1 MVIPWKIWVDT
12 GGTFTDCIAFAPDQS
27 IKRLKVLSNGVLKGK
42 VVRQQN
48 TNTLVVQINWS
59 VNQDIFKQFS
69 IRFFDENKTNA
80 VIAKVNLVDSL
91 VHLTVPSKIKPGTT
105 FEISSNEQVPVF
117 AARLLTQTGFDQSF
131 PPIEMKLGS
140 TRGTNALL
148 ERKGERTA
156 FVVTKGFKDLL
167 IIGTQQRNDLFALNI
182 IKQIPLYHTVI
193 EIDERIESDGA
204 ILTPI
209 SSESITQL
217 IKQLKKSN
225 CNSVAIA
232 LLNSYKNP
240 THEILLESE
249 LISSGFQFVTA
260 SNKISKQIKILP
272 RAETAVANAYLDPII
287 YGYVSTIQK
296 GLSSAHL
303 KVMTSAGGL
312 VNAQNFYPKDS
323 LLSGPAGGVVG
334 AATAAKLS
342 GINQLITFDMG
353 GTSTDV
359 SLYDKQYSYRY
370 ESKVG
375 DIKILSP
382 SLAIETIA
390 SGGGSICDFDGYKLT
405 VGPHSAGA
413 SPGPACYGS
422 GGTLTI
428 TDVNLLLGRID
439 PDLFSIPL
447 NRKKSE
453 EAFDQ
458 LISKIRKVNGKKI
471 IKEALLESLLLIAN
485 EAMAEAIKKV
495 SIQQG
500 NDPIDYALL
509 SFGGAGGQ
517 HACALAE
524 LLGMKKILIPYD
536 AGLLSAY
543 GIGHAQIEH
552 VEEKLL
558 LQKLIIAE
566 KNFKNYF
573 RELFAKGTTKLVNDG
588 YVSDKIK
595 ISKSLVFLRFKGQES
610 TIETNFKL
618 GESVQKE
625 FKKKYKQI
633 YGHWLADREIEVE
646 SIRLILCV
654 DSYTKKIKKSKV
666 VHYYPTPEKNTKIFI
681 NGFWEKANVYR
692 WELLTAGAYI
702 EGPSV
707 IVSEN
712 STTLVAPNWKFT
724 LNSFN
729 HGIVESYHKNK
740 ISKSTNFA
748 EAALEL
754 FSNRFTAV
762 AQEMGALLQR
772 TSFSVNV
779 KERLDFSCA
788 MMDAQGYLVVNAPHI
803 PVHLGSMGICVREVV
818 KALSIQVGDVV
829 ITNHP
834 AFGGSHLPDVTLI
847 KGVFVKKK
855 LVGYVAARAHHA
867 EIGGM
872 KPGSMPANATSLYEE
887 GVIIPPT
894 YLVKRGKAQWAKIK
908 EILLTG
914 SYPSRLPEENLA
926 DLNGALAA
934 VNLGETKLQS
944 LCKEYGLIE
953 VSNYMKALQNY
964 ASKLLRTK
972 LKSLNQNSFAA
983 TERLDDGSILKV
995 KISVLKRE
1003 NLEIDFSGSSKTH
1016 VGNLNATP
1024 AIVQSVILYVLR
1036 LWVNKPI
1043 AMNEGLM
1050 QHVQIV
1056 LPTGLLNPDFSGT
1069 NMPAVVGGNT
1079 EVSQRLTDTLLKALK
1094 LSACSQGTMNNFL
1107 FGNKRFGFYETI
1119 CGGTGAGNGFN
1130 GADAVHSHMTNTR
1143 ITDPEILE
1151 LRYPVRLNR
1160 FEICKNSGGKGK
1172 WKGGDG
1178 VIREITFK
1186 EDVEVNILSQHRKE
1200 KPYGLA
1206 GGRPG
1211 KRGEQKLITNDNKE
1225 LKLTGMDS
1233 VQIKS
1238 GDTIIIQTPGGGGY
1252 GK

>member
-1 MVIPWKIWVDT
+1 VIIPWKIWVDT
-12 GGTFTDCIAFAPDQS
+12 GGTFTDCIAYAPDGS
-27 IKRLKVLSNGVLKGK
+27 VKRLKVLSSGVLKGK
-42 VVRQQN
+42 VIQQQN
-48 TNTLVVQINWS
+48 AKTLLVQINWPVS
-59 VNQDIFKQFS
+59 HDIFERFT
-69 IRFFDENKTNA
+69 IRFFDRQGKTG
-80 VIAKVNLVDSL
+80 VIKKINVVDSL
-91 VHLTVPSKIKPGTT
+91 VHLTTPIKIKPGST
-105 FEISSNEQVPVF
+105 FEISSNEEVPVF
-117 AARLLTQTGFDQSF
+117 AARLITQTGFGQSF
-131 PPIEMKLGS
+131 PSIEIKLGS

-167 IIGTQQRNDLFALNI
+167 LIGSQQRSDLFALNI

-193 EIDERIESDGA
+193 EVDERIESDGT
-204 ILTPI
+204 ILKSI
-209 SSESITQL
+209 SSISIAQL
-217 IKQLKKSN
+217 IKQIKKSN

-232 LLNSYKNP
+232 FLNSYKNS

-249 LISSGFQFVTA
+249 LHRCGFPFITA
-260 SNKISKQIKILP
+260 SHNISQQIKILP

-287 YGYVSTIQK
+287 HCYVSNIQK
-296 GLSSAHL
+296 GLSNAHL
-303 KVMTSAGGL
+303 KIMTSAGGL
-312 VNAQNFYPKDS
+312 VDAQNFYPKDS
-323 LLSGPAGGVVG
+323 LLSGPAGGLVG

-342 GINQLITFDMG
+342 GIDRLITFDMG

-359 SLYDKQYSYRY
+359 SLYNKQYSYRY

-390 SGGGSICDFDGYKLT
+390 AGGGSICNFDGYRLT

-422 GGTLTI
+422 GGPLTI

-439 PDLFSIPL
+439 CDLFSIPL
-447 NRKKSE
+447 DRKKSE

-458 LISKIRKVNGKKI
+458 LSNKIKKAGGKKI
-471 IKEALLESLLLIAN
+471 NRESLLESFLLIAN

-500 NDPIDYALL
+500 HNPVDYTLL

-524 LLGMKKILIPYD
+524 LLGMKKILIPYH

-552 VEEKLL
+552 FEEKLL
-558 LQKLIIAE
+558 LQELSKEERRFE
-566 KNFKNYF
+566 KHFK
-573 RELFAKGTTKLVNDG
+573 ELLQKGKAKLVNDG
-588 YVSDKIK
+588 YAAKKIK
-595 ISKSLVFLRFKGQES
+595 VSKSLVFLRFNGQES
-610 TIETNFKL
+610 TVETNF
-618 GESVQKE
+618 ESQVSVKKE
-625 FKKKYKQI
+625 FKKKYQQI
-633 YGHWLADREIEVE
+633 YGHWLANLKIEVE
-646 SIRLILCV
+646 SIRLILFV
-654 DSYTKKIKKSKV
+654 DRDTKKSKKSKSI
-666 VHYYPTPEKNTKIFI
+666 HYTPAAEKKTKIFVD
-681 NGFWEKANVYR
+681 GAWRKTNVFR
-692 WELLTAGAYI
+692 WELLTAGASI
-702 EGPSV
+702 NGPAV

-712 STTLVAPNWKFT
+712 STTFVGPNWKF
-724 LNSFN
+724 LLDSFN
-729 HGIVESYHKNK
+729 HGIVESSHKNK
-740 ISKSTNFA
+740 ISKSASFE

-754 FSNRFTAV
+754 FSNRFTSV
-762 AQEMGALLQR
+762 ALEMGALLQR

-818 KALSIQVGDVV
+818 KALPIQEGDVV

-834 AFGGSHLPDVTLI
+834 AFGGSHLPDITLI
-847 KGVFVKKK
+847 KGVFVKGK
-855 LVGYVAARAHHA
+855 LIGYVAARAHHA
-867 EIGGM
+867 EIGGK
-872 KPGSMPANATSLYEE
+872 KPGSMPADATTLNEE

-894 YLVKRGKAQWAKIK
+894 YLVRQGKAQWASIK
-908 EILLTG
+908 EILSTG
-914 SYPSRLPEENLA
+914 IYPSRLPEENLA

-944 LCKEYGLIE
+944 LCEAYGLIE
-953 VSNYMKALQNY
+953 VSNYMKALRSY
-964 ASKLLRTK
+964 ASNLLRSK
-972 LKSLNQNSFAA
+972 LKSVKQKSFAA
-983 TERLDDGSILKV
+983 KERLDDGSILNV
-995 KISVLKRE
+995 NIKILNGERLK
-1003 NLEIDFSGSSKTH
+1003 IDFSGSSKTH
-1016 VGNLNATP
+1016 AGNLNATP

-1036 LWVNKPI
+1036 LWVNQPI
-1043 AMNEGLM
+1043 TMNEGLM
-1050 QHVQIV
+1050 NRVHVV
-1056 LPTGLLNPDFSGT
+1056 LPTGFLNPNF
-1069 NMPAVVGGNT
+1069 NKLPMPAVVGGNT
-1079 EVSQRLTDTLLKALK
+1079 EVSQRLTDTLLKALS

-1107 FGNKRFGFYETI
+1107 FGNDRFGFYETI
-1119 CGGTGAGNGFN
+1119 CGGTGAGKGFK
-1130 GADAVHSHMTNTR
+1130 GADAIHSHMTNTR

-1160 FEICKNSGGKGK
+1160 FEVRKNSGGKGK
-1172 WKGGDG
+1172 WRGGNG

-1206 GGRPG
+1206 GGQPG
-1211 KRGEQKLITNDNKE
+1211 KRGKQTLIIKNKREIKLK
-1225 LKLTGMDS
+1225 GMDS
-1233 VQIKS
+1233 VQVKS
-1238 GDTIIIQTPGGGGY
+1238 GDTVIIQTPGGGGY